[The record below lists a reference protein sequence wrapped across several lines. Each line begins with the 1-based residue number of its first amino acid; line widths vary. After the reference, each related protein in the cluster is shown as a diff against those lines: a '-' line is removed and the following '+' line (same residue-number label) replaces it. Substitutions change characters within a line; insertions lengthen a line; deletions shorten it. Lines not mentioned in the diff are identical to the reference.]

1 MMLLGEATSELC
13 QEPGT
18 KALVLGSGEALG
30 GQGLV
35 EFCQACVQ
43 GGGLGRLLAS
53 AGGLGR
59 E

>member
-18 KALVLGSGEALG
+18 KALVLGPGDPLG
-30 GQGLV
+30 REGLV

-43 GGGLGRLLAS
+43 GCALGRLLVL

>member
-18 KALVLGSGEALG
+18 KALVLGPGDSLGSKGQVKVGELG
-30 GQGLV
+30 V
-35 EFCQACVQ
+35 E
-43 GGGLGRLLAS
+43 GGAGVLTALLARCIS
-53 AGGLGR
+53 C